1 MTGHAT
7 ITLAKALKVKNRLAG
22 RLAKVQSE
30 IQQFNS
36 VLEGAEQP
44 PIKKL
49 AEERERLVALLL
61 ALKAAI
67 SQANAEVQPLIFELA
82 ECKAGVE
89 FFHRV
94 NTRHGTQGM
103 FPGTDQPM
111 VFTAVLRKE
120 EVDARVA
127 ALERR
132 IDDLQDRLDQY
143 NQATRIDL
151 DSGVLEAVGMEPP
164 PRPTVR

>member
-1 MTGHAT
+1 MSRPTP

-22 RLAKVQSE
+22 RLAKVQME

-36 VLEGAEQP
+36 VLEGSDRP
-44 PIKKL
+44 PVEKL
-49 AEERERLVALLL
+49 AQERERLVALLI

-67 SQANAEVQPLIFELA
+67 SRANTEIQPLIFELA
-82 ECKAGVE
+82 ECKAGIE
-89 FFHRV
+89 FFQRL
-94 NTRHGTQGM
+94 NTRHGPQGM
-103 FPGTDQPM
+103 YPGTDKPM
-111 VFTAVLRKE
+111 VLTAVVRKE

-132 IDDLQDRLDQY
+132 IDDLQDRLDQH

-151 DSGVLEAVGMEPP
+151 DPQVLEAVGMETPP
-164 PRPTVR
+164 EPLVR

>member
-1 MTGHAT
+1 MMGHAG

-22 RLAKVQSE
+22 RLARVQFE

-36 VLEGAEQP
+36 VLEGSEQP
-44 PIKKL
+44 DIKKL
-49 AEERERLVALLL
+49 AQERERLVGLLL

-67 SQANAEVQPLIFELA
+67 SKANAEIQPLIFELA

-89 FFHRV
+89 FFQRV

-103 FPGTDQPM
+103 FPSTDQPM

-120 EVDARVA
+120 DVDARVA

-132 IDDLQDRLDQY
+132 IDDLQDRLDQF
-143 NQATRIDL
+143 NQDTRIDL
-151 DSGVLEAVGMEPP
+151 DPQTLVAVGMEPP
-164 PRPTVR
+164 RPLVR